1 MDCAEDHTGAAGS
14 NATAAMV
21 SALPRK
27 HRESVLTIWFI
38 VSSAAPLAGQAR
50 HRGNYSRFI
59 DAVGVRD
66 RANRRRPFAM
76 GSMLEYDLVVIGSGP
91 GGQKAAIAAAKLGK
105 TVAVVERGRMLG
117 GVCVNTGT
125 IPSKTLREAVVYLTG
140 MSQREMYGASYRV
153 KEKITPGDL
162 LARTTHVITK
172 EQDVVRNQL
181 MRNRVDLHTGHAR
194 FLDEH
199 TVCVDDQTRGERTT
213 VRGEYIVIATGT
225 KPARPTGVEFDEDRV
240 LDSDGILDLK
250 SLPTTM
256 VVVGAGVIGIEYAS
270 MFAALGTKV
279 TVVEKRDSMLEF
291 CDPEIIEAL
300 KFHLRDLAVTFR
312 FGEEVTAVDVG
323 AAGTVTTLASGKQI
337 PAETVMYSAGRQGQ
351 TEHLDLPNAGLE
363 TDNRGRIVVDSQFQ
377 TKVDHIYAVGDVIG
391 FPALA
396 ATSMDQGRLA
406 AYHAFGEPAKGMTDL
421 QPIGI
426 YSIPEVSYVGA
437 TEVDLTK
444 NAIPYEVGVSRY
456 RELARGQIAGD
467 SYGMLKLLVHT
478 ESLKLLGVHIFGTSA
493 TEMVHIGQAVMGCG
507 GTVEYLVD
515 AVFNYPTFSE
525 AYKVA
530 ALDVMN
536 KLRALNQFRT

>member
-1 MDCAEDHTGAAGS
+1 
-14 NATAAMV
+14 
-21 SALPRK
+21 
-27 HRESVLTIWFI
+27 
-38 VSSAAPLAGQAR
+38 
-50 HRGNYSRFI
+50 
-59 DAVGVRD
+59 
-66 RANRRRPFAM
+66 
-76 GSMLEYDLVVIGSGP
+76 
-91 GGQKAAIAAAKLGK
+91 
-105 TVAVVERGRMLG
+105 
-117 GVCVNTGT
+117 
-125 IPSKTLREAVVYLTG
+125 
-140 MSQREMYGASYRV
+140 
-153 KEKITPGDL
+153 
-162 LARTTHVITK
+162 
-172 EQDVVRNQL
+172 
-181 MRNRVDLHTGHAR
+181 MRNRIELYTGHAR
-194 FLDEH
+194 FIDAHTILVEDPNRAERI
-199 TVCVDDQTRGERTT
+199 TVCGRNV
-213 VRGEYIVIATGT
+213 VIATGT
-225 KPARPTGVEFDEDRV
+225 KPARPAGIEFDEERV

-250 SLPTTM
+250 FIPASM

-279 TVVEKRDSMLEF
+279 TVVEKRDTMLDF
-291 CDPEIIEAL
+291 CDPEVVEAL
-300 KFHLRDLAVTFR
+300 RFHLRDLAVTFR

-323 AAGTVTTLASGKQI
+323 SAGTVTTLGSGKQI

-351 TEHLDLPNAGLE
+351 TDHLDLENAGLE
-363 TDNRGRIVVDSQFQ
+363 ADARGRIFVDDNYR

-406 AYHAFGEPAKGMTDL
+406 AYHAFGEPAKGMTEI

-437 TEVDLTK
+437 TEVELTK
-444 NAIPYEVGVSRY
+444 GSVPYEVGVSRY

-467 SYGMLKLLVHT
+467 SYGMLKLLVST
-478 ESLKLLGVHIFGTSA
+478 DDLRLLGVHIFGTNA

-536 KLRALNQFRT
+536 KLRALSQFRS

>member
-1 MDCAEDHTGAAGS
+1 MVYL
-14 NATAAMV
+14 MV
-21 SALPRK
+21 SMR
-27 HRESVLTIWFI
+27 
-38 VSSAAPLAGQAR
+38 
-50 HRGNYSRFI
+50 
-59 DAVGVRD
+59 
-66 RANRRRPFAM
+66 
-76 GSMLEYDLVVIGSGP
+76 EYDIVVIGSGP

-105 TVAVVERGRMLG
+105 SVALVERGRMLG

-140 MSQREMYGASYRV
+140 MSQRELYGASYRV
-153 KEKITPGDL
+153 KEKITPADL
-162 LARTTHVITK
+162 LARTQHVIGK
-172 EQDVVRNQL
+172 QVDVVRSQL
-181 MRNRVDLHTGHAR
+181 MRNRIDLILGHGRFVDP
-194 FLDEH
+194 H
-199 TVCVDDQTRGERTT
+199 TVMVEEDAQAERIT
-213 VRGEYIVIATGT
+213 VSGDFVVIATGT
-225 KPARPTGVEFDEDRV
+225 KPVRPSGVEFDENRV

-250 SLPTTM
+250 SLPSSM

-279 TVVEKRDSMLEF
+279 TVVEKRSDMLDF
-291 CDPEIIEAL
+291 CDPEIVEAL

-337 PAETVMYSAGRQGQ
+337 PAETVMYSAGREGQ
-351 TEHLDLPNAGLE
+351 TEHLDLEKAGLE
-363 TDNRGRIVVDSQFQ
+363 TDNRGRIFVDDHFQ
-377 TKVDHIYAVGDVIG
+377 TKVAHIYAVGDVIG

-406 AYHAFGEPAKGMTDL
+406 AYHAFGEQCDGMTAL

-437 TEVDLTK
+437 TEVELTK
-444 NAIPYEVGVSRY
+444 NSIPYEVGVSRY

-467 SYGMLKLLVHT
+467 SYGMLKLLVST
-478 ESLKLLGVHIFGTSA
+478 KDRTLLGAHIFGTSA

-507 GTVEYLVD
+507 GTVDYLVD

-530 ALDVMN
+530 ALDVTN
-536 KLRALNQFRT
+536 KMRALSQFRR

>member
-1 MDCAEDHTGAAGS
+1 
-14 NATAAMV
+14 
-21 SALPRK
+21 
-27 HRESVLTIWFI
+27 
-38 VSSAAPLAGQAR
+38 
-50 HRGNYSRFI
+50 
-59 DAVGVRD
+59 
-66 RANRRRPFAM
+66 M
-76 GSMLEYDLVVIGSGP
+76 GSVQEYDLVVIGSGP

-105 TVAVVERGRMLG
+105 SVAVIERGRMLG

-140 MSQREMYGASYRV
+140 MSQRELYGASYRV
-153 KEKITPGDL
+153 KDKITPADL
-162 LARTTHVITK
+162 LARTQHVIGK
-172 EQDVVRNQL
+172 EIEVVRSQL
-181 MRNRVDLHTGHAR
+181 LRNRVELYIGHAR
-194 FLDEH
+194 I
-199 TVCVDDQTRGERTT
+199 TVTGRYV
-213 VRGEYIVIATGT
+213 VIASGT
-225 KPARPTGVEFDEDRV
+225 KPLRPAGVEFDESRV

-250 SLPTTM
+250 TIPTSM

-279 TVVEKRDSMLEF
+279 TVVEKRPTMLDF
-291 CDPEIIEAL
+291 CDPEIVEAL
-300 KFHLRDLAVTFR
+300 RFHLRDLAVTFR

-323 AAGTVTTLASGKQI
+323 SSGTVTTLASGKQI
-337 PAETVMYSAGRQGQ
+337 PADTVMYSAGRQGQ
-351 TEHLDLPNAGLE
+351 TEHLDLPAAGLE
-363 TDNRGRIVVDSQFQ
+363 ADNRGRIFVDDNYQ

-406 AYHAFGEPAKGMTDL
+406 AYHAFGEPCKGMTEL

-444 NAIPYEVGVSRY
+444 DSVPYEVGVSRY

-467 SYGMLKLLVHT
+467 SYGMLKLLVST
-478 ESLKLLGVHIFGTSA
+478 EDLRLLGVHIFGTNA

-536 KLRALNQFRT
+536 KLRALSQFKA

>member
-1 MDCAEDHTGAAGS
+1 MA
-14 NATAAMV
+14 
-21 SALPRK
+21 
-27 HRESVLTIWFI
+27 
-38 VSSAAPLAGQAR
+38 
-50 HRGNYSRFI
+50 
-59 DAVGVRD
+59 
-66 RANRRRPFAM
+66 
-76 GSMLEYDLVVIGSGP
+76 SMLEYDLVVIGSGP

-105 TVAVVERGRMLG
+105 SVAVIERGKMLG

-140 MSQREMYGASYRV
+140 MSQRELYGSSYRV

-162 LARTTHVITK
+162 LARTQHVIGK
-172 EQDVVRNQL
+172 EQDVVRSQL
-181 MRNRVDLHTGHAR
+181 MRNRIDLIQGHGRFVDPHTILVEETA
-194 FLDEH
+194 
-199 TVCVDDQTRGERTT
+199 RGERTT
-213 VRGEYIVIATGT
+213 VSGEFIVIATGT
-225 KPARPTGVEFDEDRV
+225 KPARPSDVEFDDDRV

-250 SLPTTM
+250 TLPTSM

-279 TVVEKRDSMLEF
+279 TVVEKRDSMLDF
-291 CDPEIIEAL
+291 CDPEIVEAL
-300 KFHLRDLAVTFR
+300 RFHLRDLAVTFR

-323 AAGTVTTLASGKQI
+323 STSTVTTLASGKQI

-351 TEHLDLPNAGLE
+351 TEHLDADKAGLE
-363 TDNRGRIVVDSQFQ
+363 IDNRGRICVNTQFQ
-377 TKVDHIYAVGDVIG
+377 TTVDHVYAVGDVIG

-406 AYHAFGEPAKGMTDL
+406 AYHAFGEPCKGMTDL

-444 NAIPYEVGVSRY
+444 KSIPYEVGVSRY

-467 SYGMLKLLVHT
+467 SYGMLKLLVST
-478 ESLKLLGVHIFGTSA
+478 EDLKILGVHIFGTSA

-536 KLRALNQFRT
+536 KLRALNQFRK